1 MQPEGTNLLRGSID
15 CHIHACPHMNGRSV
29 TVFDAVRQAA
39 AAGQRAIVLMDNFQ
53 NSSGYAALAQ
63 DELGHLGVEVLG
75 GLILQP
81 AAGGISYEAAQI
93 AVDYGYGPGSGARFI
108 SLPTHHT
115 RHIAMQEGRS
125 ALQAES
131 AFHVPDSGDLH
142 SDLLQIINLCAT
154 CGIVFDCGHVSGT
167 EALRLTEIA
176 RAHGVRQVRVHC
188 SDHAP
193 DIVTALA
200 DLGAYCEF
208 SFFVLSHATQVG
220 LTHADTEK
228 HRITGMTLEAQ
239 TARIRAAGTQA
250 LVSSDA
256 GISLLAPPVETF
268 RQYLLLLRAQGFTDT
283 ELRQMSRDR
292 PAALFGI
299 DLDAP
304 LSNMESI
311 HG

>member
-75 GLILQP
+75 GVILQP
-81 AAGGISYEAAQI
+81 TAGGISYEAAQI
-93 AVDYGYGPGSGARFI
+93 AVDYGYGLGSGARFL

-131 AFHVPDSGDLH
+131 AFHVPDSGDLPG
-142 SDLLQIINLCAT
+142 DLLQIINLCAAR
-154 CGIVFDCGHVSGT
+154 GIVFDCGHVSGT

-176 RAHGVRQVRVHC
+176 RAHGVQQVRVHC
-188 SDHAP
+188 SDHTP
-193 DIVTALA
+193 DIVRALA

-220 LTHADTEK
+220 LTHADSEK
-228 HRITGMTLEAQ
+228 HQITGLTLEVQ

-250 LVSSDA
+250 LISSDA

-292 PAALFGI
+292 PAAIFGI

-304 LSNMESI
+304 LSKMEPI